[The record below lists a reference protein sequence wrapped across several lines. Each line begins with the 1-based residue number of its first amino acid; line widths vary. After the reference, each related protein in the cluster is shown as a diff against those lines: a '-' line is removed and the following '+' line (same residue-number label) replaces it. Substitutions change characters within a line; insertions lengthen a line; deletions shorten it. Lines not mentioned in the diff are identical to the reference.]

1 MRPYYRYIIVLMSL
15 SLLGIIFVQALWIN
29 YAIKKEKA
37 IFNKTVYKS
46 LNETVDKLER
56 KEMFYFMNEKID
68 LPPAPKIPKFEYH
81 IQENKLDSLIK
92 TSHDQVRWKNKSNR
106 IVKEIK
112 TNKGQTV
119 IVLSDS
125 TKNSGTTVKVSANFE
140 DDENRI
146 FFNNDMEYVVSNE
159 IVDVEKIID
168 SIQQVLEIQSVKEK
182 VVEEKMEQFQKNIDR
197 WAMEY
202 SFDNE
207 RIELLEINNNLD
219 EILSNSLQNNGI
231 DLDFQ
236 YQIFEKKEDKN
247 KVITSLPDTSSV
259 LNLQYQTQLYPNDL
273 FKSSTYISIGFPDAN
288 KMIYKSLYLL
298 IIGSLLFTTIILFT
312 FGLTLYY
319 IQKQKKISEIKSD
332 FINNMTHEFKT
343 PIATISLASSA
354 IESPKIS
361 GNSEKTNYYVDIIK
375 KENKR
380 MNSQVERVLQ
390 MAQIDNDDF
399 SLNLEDNDI
408 HSIIENVANVLNMR
422 AEDKGGRILT
432 SLKASCFNIKVYEI
446 HFANVLNN
454 LIDNALKYN
463 DKKPEILIETSTRS
477 NKFIL
482 EVSDN
487 GMGMSKEVQKHIFDK
502 FYRKPSGNIH
512 NIKGFGLG
520 LSYVKA
526 IVEAHGGEVSVNSE
540 VGNGSK
546 FTISLV
552 CKS

>member
-1 MRPYYRYIIVLMSL
+1 MSL
-15 SLLGIIFVQALWIN
+15 SLLGIIFVQALWID

-37 IFNKTVYKS
+37 VFNKTVYKS
-46 LNETVDKLER
+46 LKETVDKLEN
-56 KEMFYFMNEKID
+56 KEMFYFMDKKID
-68 LPPAPKIPKFEYH
+68 LPPAPKVPKFEFLE
-81 IQENKLDSLIK
+81 QQKTLDSLIR
-92 TSHDQVRWKNKSNR
+92 SSQDQLRWKNKSKKV
-106 IVKEIK
+106 VKEIN
-112 TNKGQTV
+112 TRNGQTV

-125 TKNSGTTVKVSANFE
+125 SKNPKTTVKISADFDN
-140 DDENRI
+140 DENQVL
-146 FFNNDMEYVVSNE
+146 FDNNVEYVFSDNVA
-159 IVDVEKIID
+159 DVEKIID

-207 RIELLEINNNLD
+207 RTRLIANNNNLD
-219 EILSNSLQNNGI
+219 EILHNSLQNNGI

-236 YQIFEKKEDKN
+236 YQIFEKKEDEN
-247 KVITSLPDTSSV
+247 KLIKSLPDTSSV
-259 LNLQYQTQLYPNDL
+259 LDLQYETQLYPNDF
-273 FKSSTYISIGFPDAN
+273 FKSSTFLSIGFPDSN

-312 FGLTLYY
+312 FGITLYY

-399 SLNLEDNDI
+399 SLNLEDNDL

-432 SLKASCFNIKVYEI
+432 SLKASCYIIKVDEI

-463 DKKPEILIETSTRS
+463 DKKPEILIETTNRS
-477 NKFIL
+477 NKFVL
-482 EVSDN
+482 EISDN
-487 GMGMSKEVQKHIFDK
+487 GMGMNKEVQKHIFDK

-526 IVEAHGGEVSVNSE
+526 IVEAHGGEISVNSE

>member
-1 MRPYYRYIIVLMSL
+1 MSL
-15 SLLGIIFVQALWIN
+15 SLLGIIFVQALWID

-37 IFNKTVYKS
+37 VFNKTVYKS
-46 LNETVDKLER
+46 LNETVDKLEN

-68 LPPAPKIPKFEYH
+68 LPPAPKVPEFEFL
-81 IQENKLDSLIK
+81 QQQKTLDSLIK
-92 TSHDQVRWKNKSNR
+92 STQNQLKWKNKSKR
-106 IVKEIK
+106 VVKEINTK
-112 TNKGQTV
+112 NGQTV

-125 TKNSGTTVKVSANFE
+125 TKNPKTTVKISADFD
-140 DDENRI
+140 DDENHVL
-146 FFNNDMEYVVSNE
+146 FDNDVAYVLGDN
-159 IVDVEKIID
+159 IPDVEIIID
-168 SIQQVLEIQSVKEK
+168 SIQHVLELQSVKER

-197 WAMEY
+197 WVMEY

-207 RIELLEINNNLD
+207 RTRLIANNNNLD
-219 EILSNSLQNNGI
+219 EILSSSLKNNGI

-236 YQIFEKKEDKN
+236 YQIFEKKENEN
-247 KVITSLPDTSSV
+247 KIISSLPDTSSV
-259 LNLQYQTQLYPNDL
+259 LDLQYETQLYPNDF
-273 FKSSTYISIGFPDAN
+273 FKSSTFLSIGFPDAN

-319 IQKQKKISEIKSD
+319 IQKQKKISEVKSD

-399 SLNLEDNDI
+399 SLNLEDNDV
-408 HSIIENVANVLNMR
+408 HSIIDNVANVLNMR

-432 SLKASCFNIKVYEI
+432 SLKASCYNIKVDEI

-463 DKKPEILIETSTRS
+463 DKKPEILIETTNRS

-482 EVSDN
+482 EISDN

-526 IVEAHGGEVSVNSE
+526 IIEAHGGEISVNSE
-540 VGNGSK
+540 VDNGTK

>member
-1 MRPYYRYIIVLMSL
+1 MSL
-15 SLLGIIFVQALWIN
+15 SLLGIIFVQALWID
-29 YAIKKEKA
+29 YAIKKEKSV
-37 IFNKTVYKS
+37 FNKTVYKS
-46 LNETVDKLER
+46 LKETVDKLEN

-68 LPPAPKIPKFEYH
+68 LPPAPKVPNFEFQY
-81 IQENKLDSLIK
+81 QQKKLDSLIK
-92 TSHDQVRWKNKSNR
+92 SRPDQIRWNNKKHKV
-106 IVKEIK
+106 VKEIK

-125 TKNSGTTVKVSANFE
+125 TENPKTTVKISADFD
-140 DDENRI
+140 DDENHV
-146 FFNNDMEYVVSNE
+146 FFDNDMEYVVSNN

-168 SIQQVLEIQSVKEK
+168 SIQQVLEIQSIKEK
-182 VVEEKMEQFQKNIDR
+182 VVEEKMEQFQKNIDK
-197 WAMEY
+197 WVMEY

-207 RIELLEINNNLD
+207 RTELLANNNNLD

-236 YQIFEKKEDKN
+236 YQIFEKKEDEN
-247 KVITSLPDTSSV
+247 KLISSLPDTSSV
-259 LNLQYQTQLYPNDL
+259 LDLQYETQLYPNDL
-273 FKSSTYISIGFPDAN
+273 FKSSTFLSIGFPDAN

-399 SLNLEDNDI
+399 SLNMEDNDL

-432 SLKASCFNIKVYEI
+432 SLKASCYNIKVDEI

-463 DKKPEILIETSTRS
+463 NKKPEILIETTNRS
-477 NKFIL
+477 NKFVL
-482 EVSDN
+482 EISDN
-487 GMGMSKEVQKHIFDK
+487 GMGMNKEVQKHIFDK

-526 IVEAHGGEVSVNSE
+526 IVETHGGEISVNSE